1 MSNSASHAH
10 AFYRQV
16 AKEKKVWTIKDEGG
30 FPAPKNRDGI
40 RVQPFW
46 SSVSRIQRIK
56 KMAPAY
62 SNFEPHEISWEVF
75 RDRWLPGLKKDGLLI
90 GVNWSGAKV
99 KGYDLDSDF
108 VREAIEIQIERLGEP
123 GSSHNGGKGPSLLK
137 RLFGKE
143 PQS

>member
-46 SSVSRIQRIK
+46 SSVSRIQRIREK
-56 KMAPAY
+56 APAY
-62 SNFEPHEISWEVF
+62 SNFEPYEISWETF
-75 RDRWLPGLKKDGLLI
+75 RDRWLPGLKKDGLLV

-99 KGYDLDSDF
+99 KGYDFDSDF
-108 VREAIEIQIERLGEP
+108 ILEAIEIQIEELGEP
-123 GSSHNGGKGPSLLK
+123 VGGHNSGVCAPSA
-137 RLFGKE
+137 
-143 PQS
+143 

>member
-16 AKEKKVWTIKDEGG
+16 AKEKKVWTIKDAGG

-56 KMAPAY
+56 EKAPAY
-62 SNFEPHEISWEVF
+62 ASFEPYEISWEAF
-75 RDRWLPGLKKDGLLI
+75 RDRWLPGLKNDGLLI
-90 GVNWSGAKV
+90 GVNWSGANV

-108 VREAIEIQIERLGEP
+108 VREAIEIQIKELQGEP
-123 GSSHNGGKGPSLLK
+123 NA
-137 RLFGKE
+137 
-143 PQS
+143 